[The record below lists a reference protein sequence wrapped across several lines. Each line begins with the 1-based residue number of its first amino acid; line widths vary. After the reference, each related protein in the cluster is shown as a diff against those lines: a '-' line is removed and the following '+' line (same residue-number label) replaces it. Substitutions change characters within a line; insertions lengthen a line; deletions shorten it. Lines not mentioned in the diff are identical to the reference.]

1 MYKTTIS
8 VICGL
13 SLLASA
19 GAAAAQKPAAKSE
32 APEPTRA
39 MTSSDVGRS
48 SIEGAVTTPLRD
60 VNLVRAEIPDVLNR
74 AAVNPYARPAKLTC
88 AALRPEIAA
97 LNDALGEDFDE
108 APVKEDGTRSTA
120 YGLVSSAVADVIP
133 MRGWIRKLSGAEKHD
148 KRVQEAILA
157 GTARRAYLK
166 GLGQSKGCKA
176 PSAPRTVVA
185 TAGRT
190 PAAKK

>member
-1 MYKTTIS
+1 MYRTTIS
-8 VICGL
+8 LICGMG
-13 SLLASA
+13 LLAGA
-19 GAAAAQKPAAKSE
+19 GEAAAQKPAPKAEPSE
-32 APEPTRA
+32 STRA

-48 SIEGAVTTPLRD
+48 GLEGAVTTPLRD
-60 VNLVRAEIPDVLNR
+60 ANLIRAEIPEVLTR
-74 AAVNPYARPAKLTC
+74 AVVNPYARPAKLTC
-88 AALRPEIAA
+88 AALRPEITA

-108 APVKEDGTRSTA
+108 AAVKEDGTRSTA

-133 MRGWIRKLSGAEKHD
+133 MRGWLRKLSGAEKHD

-157 GTARRAYLK
+157 GAARRGYLK

-176 PSAPRTVVA
+176 PSAPRPVVA
-185 TAGRT
+185 SAPR